1 MKSPGLGRA
10 GSQAQSDVRAS
21 RGVALVAYI
30 ATVWVVTLAPLPS
43 GAYRAI
49 SFPAFDKVVHV
60 GLFGGLALLLCW
72 ALNASARPRAVVI
85 VGLASVMAGLIE
97 VVQGLLPYRSAEW
110 WDLLAGV
117 AGALAGTVLAAA
129 IASRASG
136 AGTGAGAA

>member
-1 MKSPGLGRA
+1 M
-10 GSQAQSDVRAS
+10 
-21 RGVALVAYI
+21 I
-30 ATVWVVTLAPLPS
+30 TLAPLPT

-49 SFPAFDKVVHV
+49 NIPGFDKAVHV

-72 ALNASARPRAVVI
+72 AFNSAARPRAVVI
-85 VGLASVMAGLIE
+85 VGLASAMAGLIE

-117 AGALAGTVLAAA
+117 AGALAGALLAAA

-136 AGTGAGAA
+136 PGAA